1 MKLLLVFGLGVIM
14 YTVICVAV
22 EIWEDDIDDDE
33 ND

>member
-22 EIWEDDIDDDE
+22 EIWEDNIDDDE

>member
-22 EIWEDDIDDDE
+22 EIWEDNIDDE